1 MANMNVQQYAGS
13 GQAAAIFGMYLPD
26 HIEEYPNV
34 QVLSADMSVAASLE
48 QSLFFQ
54 MTILIHHKIP

>member
-34 QVLSADMSVAASLE
+34 QVLSADMWQPALTV
-48 QSLFFQ
+48 LF
-54 MTILIHHKIP
+54 IKAPKNSPN